1 VSVGLN
7 AWGVPST
14 ALKAVGVVKEALRV
28 GVGIEATPAEVAG
41 LNTIRYMSVSLGV
54 IIN

>member
-7 AWGVPST
+7 AWGVPSA

-28 GVGIEATPAEVAG
+28 GVGIEATPTEIAG
-41 LNTIRYMSVSLGV
+41 LNTIRNAAVSLGV